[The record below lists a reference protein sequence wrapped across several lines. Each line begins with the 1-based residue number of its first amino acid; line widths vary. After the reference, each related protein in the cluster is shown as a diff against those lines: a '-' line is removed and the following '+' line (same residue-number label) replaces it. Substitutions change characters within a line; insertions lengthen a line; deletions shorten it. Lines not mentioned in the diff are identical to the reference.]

1 MHCFLLSHTWCTVFF
16 IKLEIG
22 NGNFPSS
29 EKKGKYDVRIKAI
42 KFDSGMNTVKD
53 LEIFQDL
60 DCYSKS
66 LSILMNG
73 RFLY

>member
-1 MHCFLLSHTWCTVFF
+1 MKYFPLFLIKPYSVYCVFYQ
-16 IKLEIG
+16 IG

-60 DCYSKS
+60 D
-66 LSILMNG
+66 
-73 RFLY
+73 

>member
-1 MHCFLLSHTWCTVFF
+1 MTLSDELIILHGFLSGHTRCTVFF

-42 KFDSGMNTVKD
+42 KFDSGMDRVED
-53 LEIFQDL
+53 LELFQDL
-60 DCYSKS
+60 ENCS
-66 LSILMNG
+66 
-73 RFLY
+73 